1 MKDKIF
7 ESSHVFNT
15 IIIVQAIWRTYC
27 LQLSSMKLSL
37 IIIVRSLW
45 MCLKESHGGST
56 LDCAII
62 DHILVSK
69 VFKALNGD
77 MFVVGVQCGAE
88 VAKVAGQQQYSK
100 QPPDGA
106 D

>member
-1 MKDKIF
+1 
-7 ESSHVFNT
+7 
-15 IIIVQAIWRTYC
+15 
-27 LQLSSMKLSL
+27 
-37 IIIVRSLW
+37 

-62 DHILVSK
+62 DQILVSK

-77 MFVVGVQCGAE
+77 MFVVGVQRGAE